1 MKQNKWKSNEA
12 NDKSLTGAKSAVLRE
27 KRKTQTLLLLSQ
39 SGRWLCA
46 VVNIYWLIMS
56 PSYHC
61 IFMASDVDIKKYYT
75 TTPHS
80 SPALLTVRS
89 SSLYDLRQIN
99 KIILLSG
106 GKTVARWRVVRMV
119 WGEIVVKSVRRCK
132 SVRAGRQISLQNYWF
147 FSYKQALTTN
157 GFLQT
162 LLPPSQWNPR
172 AVSLLFLTELSWLCV
187 SERVKKTNVIECKKS
202 DPIPRLE
209 SWNTHGFQLEKF
221 VVKKIFL

>member
-106 GKTVARWRVVRMV
+106 QLPGGLHLAGLQPGVCLA
-119 WGEIVVKSVRRCK
+119 
-132 SVRAGRQISLQNYWF
+132 VRAAGPQTDDGGRGPPGHGWSSLCRP
-147 FSYKQALTTN
+147 L
-157 GFLQT
+157 
-162 LLPPSQWNPR
+162 
-172 AVSLLFLTELSWLCV
+172 
-187 SERVKKTNVIECKKS
+187 
-202 DPIPRLE
+202 
-209 SWNTHGFQLEKF
+209 H
-221 VVKKIFL
+221 